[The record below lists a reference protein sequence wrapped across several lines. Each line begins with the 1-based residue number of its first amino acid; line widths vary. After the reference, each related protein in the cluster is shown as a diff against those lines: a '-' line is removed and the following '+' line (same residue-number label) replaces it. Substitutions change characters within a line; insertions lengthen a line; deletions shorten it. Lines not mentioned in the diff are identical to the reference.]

1 MTREQQGRSNHCRG
15 GTAGMLS
22 PHPARSA
29 HGLLAGA
36 PERCLMGRYGAPG
49 QLLVMGSLVLALLIQ
64 PATTWSQAQLPFPPP
79 LPLETQAA
87 LRQIVEQHLTGAG
100 TPGAL
105 VGVWIPGRGTWVHAQ
120 GIGDVATS
128 APIRVADRVRIGSIA
143 KTFAATVLLQLV
155 EEGRLQLDD
164 RLEQYLPGVPNGDR
178 ITIRQVL
185 GMTAGI
191 YSYTA
196 DATFQAEYDAN
207 PLMPFSL
214 QELLAILR
222 RNPPDFPPGESV
234 QYSDTNYYLL
244 GLIIEQLTG
253 QPVGEAIDQRIVQPL
268 RLTSTSYP
276 TTPDMPEPYA
286 HGYNAEST
294 GALRDVT
301 RSNPGAAGAAGA
313 MLSTLDDLRLWT
325 EALAHGA
332 LVSPTMQRQ
341 RLQWAAFPGGEAL
354 DYRYGLGIMAY
365 DGFIGHSGGI
375 AGYENMAFYLPE
387 ANATLIV
394 LANQSGLFGGGAAVP
409 IFFDIANLLFPGR
422 FPQLAAEATAKR
434 PASPALV
441 AAREFSVDPSTSS
454 P

>member
-1 MTREQQGRSNHCRG
+1 
-15 GTAGMLS
+15 
-22 PHPARSA
+22 
-29 HGLLAGA
+29 
-36 PERCLMGRYGAPG
+36 MGPCGAPG
-49 QLLVMGSLVLALLIQ
+49 RLLAMWSLVIALVIQ
-64 PATTWSQAQLPFPPP
+64 PATTWSQAQAPFPPP
-79 LPLETQAA
+79 FSPETQAA
-87 LRQIVEQHLTGAG
+87 LQQIVEQRLTEAG

-120 GIGDVATS
+120 GIGDVATG
-128 APIRVADRVRIGSIA
+128 APIRVSDAVRIGSIA

-155 EEGRLQLDD
+155 DEGRLQLDD
-164 RLEQYLPGVPNGDR
+164 RLQQYVPGVPNGDR

-191 YSYTA
+191 FSYTA

-214 QELLAILR
+214 QDLLAILR

-253 QPVGEAIDQRIVQPL
+253 QPVGEAIDQRVLQPL
-268 RLTSTSYP
+268 RLTGTSYP
-276 TTPDMPEPYA
+276 TTPDMPVPYA
-286 HGYNAEST
+286 HGYNAEPGGT
-294 GALRDVT
+294 LRDVT
-301 RSNPGAAGAAGA
+301 RSNPAVAGAAGA

-332 LVSPTMQRQ
+332 LLSPTMQRE

-409 IFFDIANLLFPGR
+409 IFFDIATLLFPGR
-422 FPQLAAEATAKR
+422 FPPLAATGLPKK
-434 PASPALV
+434 PSHV
-441 AAREFSVDPSTSS
+441 AVRW
-454 P
+454 